1 MPVRSRYRQY
11 LKTIIQVMIP
21 DYQTVMLP
29 LLKVMSDEKTHKL
42 RELIEVL
49 QNHFQLTEDE
59 KAELLPSGSQ
69 AIFDNRV
76 GWAKFY
82 LEKAGLLRTEKR
94 GSYRITEAGLN
105 FLKTSPIDLRARDLD
120 RFQSFKEFK
129 QSIVPRTE
137 VNHADSD
144 NPDNTD
150 SNKTPEE
157 ALEYAYQKLKN
168 DLSRDLLDTI
178 KSCSPGFFEK
188 LVVDMLTKMGYG
200 GSRKDAGKA
209 LGKTGDGGIDG
220 IIKEDKLG
228 LDTIYIQ
235 AKRWENIVPVRE
247 IRDFAGALLSKKAR
261 KGIFITTSYFPQSA
275 FEFVESIEHKIILID
290 GARLTDLMFEFNVGL
305 STQSTYE
312 VKKIDSDY
320 FEE

>member
-1 MPVRSRYRQY
+1 
-11 LKTIIQVMIP
+11 MIP
-21 DYQTVMLP
+21 DYQTIMLP
-29 LLKVMSDEKTHKL
+29 LLTVMSDKETHRL
-42 RELIEVL
+42 RGLVEVL
-49 QNHFQLTEDE
+49 QSHFELSESE
-59 KAELLPSGSQ
+59 KAELLPSGTQ

-82 LEKAGLLRTEKR
+82 LEKAGLLKTEKR
-94 GSYRITEAGLN
+94 GYYKITEAGLD
-105 FLKTSPIDLRARDLD
+105 FLKTNPNELRTRDLD
-120 RFQSFKEFK
+120 RFSSFKEFK
-129 QSIVPRTE
+129 QSIPKTNNDILNSDIQE
-137 VNHADSD
+137 TADS
-144 NPDNTD
+144 NR
-150 SNKTPEE
+150 TPEE
-157 ALEYAYQKLKN
+157 ALEYAYLKLKN

-178 KSCSPGFFEK
+178 KSCSPSFFEK

-200 GSRKDAGKA
+200 GSRKDAGRA

-235 AKRWENIVPVRE
+235 AKRWENVVPVRE

-275 FEFVESIEHKIILID
+275 FDFVESIEHKIILID
-290 GARLTDLMFEFNVGL
+290 GARLTELMFEFNVGL
-305 STQSTYE
+305 STQSVYE
-312 VKKIDSDY
+312 VKRIDSDY

>member
-1 MPVRSRYRQY
+1 
-11 LKTIIQVMIP
+11 MIP
-21 DYQTVMLP
+21 DYQTIMLP
-29 LLKVMSDEKTHKL
+29 LLKVTSDKEVHSL
-42 RELIEVL
+42 RQLVDIL
-49 QNHFQLTEDE
+49 QSHFELTENE
-59 KAELLPSGSQ
+59 KSELLPSGTQ

-82 LEKAGLLRTEKR
+82 LEKAGLLKTERR
-94 GSYRITEAGLN
+94 GSYRITESGLQY
-105 FLKTSPIDLRARDLD
+105 LKTNPTELRTRDLD

-129 QSIVPRTE
+129 QSIPKNNIE
-137 VNHADSD
+137 ASNSDPSD
-144 NPDNTD
+144 NGD
-150 SNKTPEE
+150 SSRTPEE
-157 ALEYAYQKLKN
+157 ALEYAYLKLKN

-178 KSCSPGFFEK
+178 KSCSPTFFEK

-200 GSRKDAGKA
+200 GSRKDAGRA

-235 AKRWENIVPVRE
+235 AKRWENVVPVRE

-290 GARLTDLMFEFNVGL
+290 GARLTELMFEFNVGL
-305 STQSTYE
+305 STQSLYE
-312 VKKIDSDY
+312 VKKIDTDY
-320 FEE
+320 FVE

>member
-1 MPVRSRYRQY
+1 
-11 LKTIIQVMIP
+11 MIP
-21 DYQTVMLP
+21 DYQTIMLP
-29 LLKVMSDEKTHKL
+29 LLKTMSDDKTHRL
-42 RELIEVL
+42 RELIEIL
-49 QNHFQLTEDE
+49 QNHFHLSDSD
-59 KAELLPSGSQ
+59 KKELLPSGSQ

-82 LEKAGLLRTEKR
+82 LEKANLLKTEKR
-94 GSYRITEAGLN
+94 GSYRITDVGMK
-105 FLKTSPIDLRARDLD
+105 FLQSNPTELRTRDLEK
-120 RFQSFKEFK
+120 FKAFNEFR
-129 QSIVPRTE
+129 QSIGSKTE
-137 VNHADSD
+137 TENLD
-144 NPDNTD
+144 NLSQENID

-157 ALEYAYQKLKN
+157 ALEYAYLKLKN

-178 KSCSPGFFEK
+178 KSCSPSFFEK

-261 KGIFITTSYFPQSA
+261 KGIFITTSSFPQSA
-275 FEFVESIEHKIILID
+275 YEFVNSIEHRIILID
-290 GARLTDLMFEFNVGL
+290 GTRLTELMFEFNVGL
-305 STQSTYE
+305 STQSTYD

-320 FEE
+320 FDE

>member
-1 MPVRSRYRQY
+1 
-11 LKTIIQVMIP
+11 MIP
-21 DYQTVMLP
+21 DYQNIMLP
-29 LLKVMSDEKTHKL
+29 LLKVMSNEKTHKL
-42 RELIEVL
+42 RELIEIL
-49 QNHFQLTEDE
+49 GGHFNLTDIER
-59 KAELLPSGSQ
+59 KELLPSGSQ

-82 LEKAGLLRTEKR
+82 LEKADLLKTEKR
-94 GSYRITEAGLN
+94 GHYKITELGKN
-105 FLKTSPIDLRARDLD
+105 FLNSNPSELKTKDLENFKAY
-120 RFQSFKEFK
+120 KEFRE
-129 QSIVPRTE
+129 SIINKTDTE
-137 VNHADSD
+137 
-144 NPDNTD
+144 NPNAENNDT
-150 SNKTPEE
+150 SKTPEE

-178 KSCSPGFFEK
+178 KNCSPSFFEK
-188 LVVDMLTKMGYG
+188 LVIDLLTKMGYG

-235 AKRWENIVPVRE
+235 AKRWDNVVPVRE

-261 KGIFITTSYFPQSA
+261 KGIFITTSSFPKSA
-275 FEFVESIEHKIILID
+275 YEYVDSIEHKIVLID
-290 GARLTDLMFEFNVGL
+290 GSRLTDLMFEFNVGL
-305 STQSTYE
+305 STQSTYD

>member
-1 MPVRSRYRQY
+1 
-11 LKTIIQVMIP
+11 MIP
-21 DYQTVMLP
+21 DYQTIMLP
-29 LLKVMSDEKTHKL
+29 LLKTMSDEQTHKL
-42 RELIEVL
+42 RELIEILAV
-49 QNHFQLTEDE
+49 HFQLSEDE
-59 KAELLPSGSQ
+59 KKELLPSGSQ

-82 LEKAGLLRTEKR
+82 LEKANLLKTEKR
-94 GSYRITEAGLN
+94 GSYHITDLGQN
-105 FLKTSPIDLRARDLD
+105 FLKSNPTELRTKDLEEFKA
-120 RFQSFKEFK
+120 FKEFK
-129 QSIVPRTE
+129 QSINVKNEIDDTDQG
-137 VNHADSD
+137 NHENAE
-144 NPDNTD
+144 

-178 KSCSPGFFEK
+178 KNCSPSFFEK
-188 LVVDMLTKMGYG
+188 LVIDLLTKMGYG

-209 LGKTGDGGIDG
+209 LGKSGDGGIDG

-228 LDTIYIQ
+228 LDTIFIQ
-235 AKRWENIVPVRE
+235 AKRWENVVPVRE

-261 KGIFITTSYFPQSA
+261 KGIFITTSSFPQSA
-275 FEFVESIEHKIILID
+275 YQFVNSIEHKIILID
-290 GARLTDLMFEFNVGL
+290 GEGLTDLMFEFNVGL
-305 STQSTYE
+305 STQSAYE

>member
-1 MPVRSRYRQY
+1 
-11 LKTIIQVMIP
+11 MIP
-21 DYQTVMLP
+21 DYQTIMLP
-29 LLKVMSDEKTHKL
+29 LLKLTSDNEVHKF
-42 RELIEVL
+42 REVVDSLAL
-49 QNHFQLTEDE
+49 HFKLTEEE
-59 KAELLPSGSQ
+59 KKELLPSGNQ

-76 GWAKFY
+76 GWARFY
-82 LEKAGLLRTEKR
+82 LTKADLLKSEKR
-94 GSYRITEAGLN
+94 GTHQITEQGLE
-105 FLKTSPIDLRARDLD
+105 FLKTNPSVLRTKDLEN
-120 RFQSFKEFK
+120 FKAFKDFK
-129 QSIVPRTE
+129 QSIDKKTQSDKAVNEVTE
-137 VNHADSD
+137 TED
-144 NPDNTD
+144 TE
-150 SNKTPEE
+150 KTPEE

-178 KSCSPGFFEK
+178 KSCSPSFFEK
-188 LVVDMLTKMGYG
+188 LVIDMLTKMGYG

-235 AKRWENIVPVRE
+235 AKRWGNTVPVRE

-261 KGIFITTSYFPQSA
+261 KGIFITTSGFPQSA

-290 GARLTDLMFEFNVGL
+290 GERLTDLMFEFNVGL
-305 STQSTYE
+305 STNSIYE

-320 FEE
+320 FDE

>member
-1 MPVRSRYRQY
+1 
-11 LKTIIQVMIP
+11 MIP
-21 DYQTVMLP
+21 DYQTIMLP
-29 LLKVMSDEKTHKL
+29 LLKTMSDDKTHRL
-42 RELIEVL
+42 RELIEIL
-49 QNHFQLTEDE
+49 QNHFQLSDSDR
-59 KAELLPSGSQ
+59 KELLPSGSQ

-82 LEKAGLLRTEKR
+82 LEKANLLKTEKR
-94 GSYRITEAGLN
+94 GSYRITDVGMN
-105 FLKTSPIDLRARDLD
+105 FLKSNPSELRSRDLEK
-120 RFQSFKEFK
+120 FKAFNEFK
-129 QSIVPRTE
+129 QSIISKNETE
-137 VNHADSD
+137 NSD
-144 NPDNTD
+144 NFIQENID

-157 ALEYAYQKLKN
+157 ALEYAYLKLKN

-178 KSCSPGFFEK
+178 KGCSPSFFEK

-235 AKRWENIVPVRE
+235 AKRWENVVPVRE

-261 KGIFITTSYFPQSA
+261 KGIFITTSSFPQSA
-275 FEFVESIEHKIILID
+275 YENVNSIEHRIILID
-290 GARLTDLMFEFNVGL
+290 GARLTELMFEFNVGL
-305 STQSTYE
+305 STQSTYD